1 VSPARAGHT
10 VDHLRRGVRLWQT
23 AGAKG
28 TAQRVAR
35 SAYRRLDGAALEFPL
50 LLGDVADSRRLRL
63 PAPEDRPDRGRRLNI
78 GWVSSPPGLGSGGH
92 TTMFRMVEALEA
104 AGHTCTMFLYDR
116 YSDDARR
123 HEATIRQGWPSVRA
137 RVVDAREGI
146 GGVDACVATS
156 WHTAHVLA
164 ARGNAPMS
172 RLYLVQDFEPFFYPR
187 GAEYALAEDTYRFGF
202 RCIAVG
208 NMVADLLRKEV
219 GVSADVVEFGCDTE
233 IYRLQAQQSRDGVV
247 FYCKPGAARR
257 GFILGLLALEELHRR
272 RPDVPIH
279 LVGDPDA
286 QVPFP
291 ASRHGVLSPQ
301 ALSDLYN
308 RTRAGLALSFTNI
321 SLIAEELLACGTVP
335 VVNDSPYA
343 RADVKSKYVRWAP
356 PTPSGLADELLSV
369 SDSPPDAARV
379 AASARD
385 EMWRPA
391 QATFLA
397 SLEDEVYADL

>member
-1 VSPARAGHT
+1 VSTARAAHT
-10 VDHLRRGVRLWQT
+10 VDQLRRGVRLWQ
-23 AGAKG
+23 AEGSRG

-63 PAPEDRPDRGRRLNI
+63 PAPEDRPDRARRLDV

-116 YSDDARR
+116 HSDDARR
-123 HEATIRQGWPSVRA
+123 HEATIRRGWPSVRA
-137 RVVDAREGI
+137 RVRDAREGI

-164 ARGNAPMS
+164 ARGNAPMR

-187 GAEYALAEDTYRFGF
+187 GAEYALAEDTYRFGY

-208 NMVADLLRKEV
+208 HMVADLLREEI
-219 GVSADVVEFGCDTE
+219 GVAADVVEFGCDTE
-233 IYRLQAQQSRDGVV
+233 VYRLQAGQSREGVV

-291 ASRHGVLSPQ
+291 ASRHGVLAPQ
-301 ALSDLYN
+301 DLSDLYN
-308 RTRAGLALSFTNI
+308 RTRAGLAMSFTNI

-343 RADVKSKYVRWAP
+343 RADVKSKHVRWAP
-356 PTPSGLADELLSV
+356 PTPSGLAEELLTV
-369 SDSPPDAARV
+369 LDSPPDPARV

-391 QATFLA
+391 QAVFQA
-397 SLEDEVYADL
+397 ALEHEVY